1 LINVRNVLVSYVEW
15 RNTSLIRKVWIG

>member
-15 RNTSLIRKVWIG
+15 RKTSLIRKVWIG